1 MSDLV
6 RFIYVSAASEDF
18 QAGQLMPLLQKA
30 RAKNPDLGLTG
41 MLLYTEGSFFQV
53 LEGPSASV
61 HTLYEQI
68 LADSRHSLVTK
79 VVEEPIDQRD
89 FEQWT
94 MGFSELSR
102 SDLTKVIG
110 ANDFFRGSS
119 CFHGLDEGRA
129 KRVLE
134 SFRDGGWRKTL
145 S

>member
-6 RFIYVSAASEDF
+6 RCIYVSAAGKAF

-30 RAKNPDLGLTG
+30 RAKNTGLGLTG

-61 HTLYEQI
+61 RTLYGQI
-68 LADSRHSLVTK
+68 LSDSRHSFVTK

-102 SDLTKVIG
+102 SDRTKVIG
-110 ANDFFRGSS
+110 ANDFFSGAS
-119 CFHGLDEGRA
+119 CFHDLDEGRA

>member
-6 RFIYVSAASEDF
+6 RFIYVSAASRDF

-30 RAKNPDLGLTG
+30 RAKNTDLELTG

-61 HTLYEQI
+61 HPLYEQI
-68 LADSRHSLVTK
+68 LVDNRHSLVTK

-102 SDLTKVIG
+102 SDLTEVIG
-110 ANDFFRGSS
+110 ANDFFRGGS

-134 SFRDGGWRKTL
+134 GFRDGGWRKTL